1 MTGRSGLLNSDKL
14 FYFEEMKAILKEL
27 KTANKQGYQ
36 TYEDQ
41 KVNESVIK
49 IFLDSMEKRFVRG
62 TGRKPELLW
71 HLMRVHMQADA
82 TLFTV
87 CDLMID
93 NPKQNG
99 VELWG
104 LTCVDL
110 AKELCNDSENR
121 YQQILKA
128 AFVNGNLWVEQIA
141 VQVWLQ
147 NKHYLVR
154 KLKR

>member
-1 MTGRSGLLNSDKL
+1 M
-14 FYFEEMKAILKEL
+14 LKEL
-27 KTANKQGYQ
+27 NDANKQGYQ
-36 TYEDQ
+36 TVENQ
-41 KVNESVIK
+41 VANKSVIK
-49 IFLDSMEKRFVRG
+49 SFLNSMEKRFVRG

-71 HLMRVHMQADA
+71 HLMRVHMHADA
-82 TLFTV
+82 TIFTV

-110 AKELCNDSENR
+110 AKELCNDPENR

-128 AFVNGNLWVEQIA
+128 AFVNGNLGIEQIA